1 MSVCASSGDD
11 CCRGQGGAQIKNV
24 EDQEG
29 DELRVMRRINESE
42 KLEGPCITDQE
53 DLEPCYRVLLLD
65 GATVR
70 ALLAEDCVGHP
81 FTEGR
86 VGRQWNTLRS
96 CTAQGFNTVNLEVEG
111 VAHISA
117 IHGSRKCGKVAG

>member
-29 DELRVMRRINESE
+29 DELRVMRRVSDGDQ
-42 KLEGPCITDQE
+42 LEGTCITDQE
-53 DLEPCYRVLLLD
+53 DFEPCHRVLLLD

-70 ALLAEDCVGHP
+70 ALLAEDCVRHP
-81 FTEGR
+81 LTEGR
-86 VGRQWNTLRS
+86 VGRQWDTLRS

-111 VAHISA
+111 VAHISP
-117 IHGSRKCGKVAG
+117 IHGSHKCGKVAG